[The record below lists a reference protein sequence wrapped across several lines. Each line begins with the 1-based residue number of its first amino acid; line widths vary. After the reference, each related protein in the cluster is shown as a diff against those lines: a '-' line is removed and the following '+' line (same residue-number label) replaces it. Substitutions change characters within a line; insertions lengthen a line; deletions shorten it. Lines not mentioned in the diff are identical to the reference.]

1 LLKNKWSELA
11 QLIVRTMNTGADQET
26 KNCYSGIDDEA
37 ILDILKNNSTAIQ
50 IGLKGI
56 SIV

>member
-1 LLKNKWSELA
+1 LLKNKWPKLA
-11 QLIVRTMNTGADQET
+11 QLILKKMNTGANQEN
-26 KNCYSGIDDEA
+26 KDCYSGVDDKA

>member
-1 LLKNKWSELA
+1 
-11 QLIVRTMNTGADQET
+11 MNTGADQET